1 MLKVLT
7 NEIKELTTW
16 KEAAAWLATHG
27 WGSELIAEQKLLW
40 EEFKNS
46 GADSAAIT
54 FDIITGTMSIV
65 KEVPVE
71 KPVVPVKAGK

>member
-7 NEIKELTTW
+7 QEIKEITTW
-16 KEAAAWLATHG
+16 KEAADWLATHG
-27 WGSELIAEQKLLW
+27 WGLGLIEEQKLLW
-40 EEFKNS
+40 EEFKKS
-46 GADSAAIT
+46 GIDSAIIT

-71 KPVVPVKAGK
+71 KAVAPVKAAK